1 MPDLGKHPACKLISL
16 ISFRFFGLI
25 HSGKWIPGEGSLVIN
40 ESFGYTN
47 SGECR
52 EERRFFAIFQ
62 LVICVL
68 HLDTNKD
75 AICYK
80 TLFNQKDV
88 ERIKKS
94 F

>member
-1 MPDLGKHPACKLISL
+1 L
-16 ISFRFFGLI
+16 
-25 HSGKWIPGEGSLVIN
+25 GEGYQVAN

-52 EERRFFAIFQ
+52 EERRFFVIFQ
-62 LVICVL
+62 LVIDVL

-80 TLFNQKDV
+80 TVYNQKDV
-88 ERIKKS
+88 ELIKKILLIFS
-94 F
+94 HSLSYGPDMYIFFLEKYS